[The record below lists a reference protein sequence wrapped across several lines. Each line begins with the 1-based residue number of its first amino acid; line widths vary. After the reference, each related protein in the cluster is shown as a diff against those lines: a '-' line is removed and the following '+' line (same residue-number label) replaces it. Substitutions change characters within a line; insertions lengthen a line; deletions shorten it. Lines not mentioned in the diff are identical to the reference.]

1 MTERLFTVP
10 NVIAGLRLLGLA
22 PMLWVAWAGHR
33 QLFFWIMVA
42 LMATDW
48 ADGKLAKVLDQET
61 TIGARLD
68 SVADWLMY
76 ASIGVAL
83 WWLESAA
90 ILDNAWL
97 IAAVGATWALS
108 AAIALIR
115 FRSLP
120 SYHNRLAKGSWA
132 LAALAAVLLLL
143 ADEAVLLPWTF
154 GAVIVTNLEAAA
166 IGLLLPEWR
175 ANVAWVGEAV
185 RLRRSAGEKSP
196 PGDGRTRDG
205 RTRDG

>member
-1 MTERLFTVP
+1 MNERLLTVP

-22 PMLWVAWAGHR
+22 PMLWLAHAGHR
-33 QLFFWIMVA
+33 QLFFWVMIA

-76 ASIGVAL
+76 AAIGVAL
-83 WWLESAA
+83 WWLESGV

-97 IAAVGATWALS
+97 IAGVAKTWALS
-108 AAIALIR
+108 AVISLVR

-120 SYHNRLAKGSWA
+120 SYHNRLAKASWA
-132 LAALAAVLLLL
+132 LAALAVVLLLL
-143 ADEAVLLPWTF
+143 ADTAVLLPWTF
-154 GAVIVTNLEAAA
+154 AAVMVTNLEAAA

-175 ANVAWVGEAV
+175 ANVAWVGEAL
-185 RLRRSAGEKSP
+185 RLRRRPDEATP
-196 PGDGRTRDG
+196 TRDG
-205 RTRDG
+205 STG